1 MAKRKKTVPRE
12 WTTEETT
19 LLKQLYPVRPVS
31 EVAKKL
37 GRTIPSVQHKAY
49 SLDVKTKRYVEK
61 LWTAEELELLKKLY
75 PTSTSVQEIAEK
87 IGRPLGAVR
96 QKAYNLGL
104 SLGNRSRNFDR
115 L

>member
-12 WTTEETT
+12 WTMEETE
-19 LLKQLYPVRPVS
+19 LLKQLYPVRPIS

-49 SLDVKTKRYVEK
+49 SLGVKTRRYVEK
-61 LWTAEELELLKKLY
+61 LWTAEELQLIRKLY
-75 PTSTSVQEIAEK
+75 PTSTSALKIAEK

-115 L
+115 F